1 MPVAAVAA
9 FVMAAGVS
17 AALTINKIDHGTA
30 AAEVRPGVASARAAS
45 LVAADFGKAV
55 QEARG

>member
-1 MPVAAVAA
+1 MAAVAA